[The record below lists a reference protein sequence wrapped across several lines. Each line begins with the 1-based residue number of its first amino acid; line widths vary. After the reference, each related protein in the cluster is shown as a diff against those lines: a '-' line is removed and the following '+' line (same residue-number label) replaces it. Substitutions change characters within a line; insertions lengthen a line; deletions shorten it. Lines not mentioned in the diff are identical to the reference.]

1 MFTPQKI
8 AVVSGL
14 VTGLAAICLGAPY
27 AYADDGN
34 CATTAQ
40 GDTICIRKSETQ
52 IDKDNAHIVEQ
63 KQDCS
68 TADQPHVVDWQD
80 KMLEGG
86 ATSVGPVV
94 ECSNNAPLPKEY
106 KKPKEFKR
114 PHIEF

>member
-8 AVVSGL
+8 AAVSGL
-14 VTGLAAICLGAPY
+14 VAGLAAICLGTPY

-52 IDKDNAHIVEQ
+52 IDKDDAHIVKQ
-63 KQDCS
+63 AQDCS
-68 TADQPHVVDWQD
+68 TSDQPHVVDWQD

>member
-8 AVVSGL
+8 AAVTGL
-14 VTGLAAICLGAPY
+14 VTSLAAICLGAPY

-40 GDTICIRKSETQ
+40 GDTVCIRKSETQ
-52 IDKDNAHIVEQ
+52 IDKDDAHIVEQ

-68 TADQPHVVDWQD
+68 ASDRPHVVDWQD
-80 KMLEGG
+80 QMLDGG
-86 ATSVGPVV
+86 SANVGPVV
-94 ECSNNAPLPKEY
+94 ECSNTVPLPKKF
-106 KKPKEFKR
+106 KK